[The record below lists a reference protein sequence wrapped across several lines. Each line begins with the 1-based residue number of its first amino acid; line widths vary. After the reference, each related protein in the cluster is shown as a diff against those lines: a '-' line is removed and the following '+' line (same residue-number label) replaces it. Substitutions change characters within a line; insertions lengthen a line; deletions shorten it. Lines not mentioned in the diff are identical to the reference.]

1 MNHPVFVKNERLFF
15 QLLVFRRY
23 FDTFLSLRKNDKA
36 YLREFNNRNCYSV
49 NYFAVYLITHLAF
62 LFDIDSEYSL
72 VNARFE
78 VEELENKRI
87 SILEEWNR
95 HKDKILEITANTGI
109 LKYEERQNINSAY
122 VKLRKMDDYEGD
134 KIIAFMES
142 VAELHRMLDEF
153 LAVELVKEQN
163 LKKHRRKRSKSDSS
177 DEELEG

>member
-62 LFDIDSEYSL
+62 LFDKDSEYSL

-78 VEELENKRI
+78 VEELENKRL

-109 LKYEERQNINSAY
+109 LKYEDTETIKIAFR
-122 VKLRKMDDYEGD
+122 KLRRMDDYEGD

-142 VAELHRMLDEF
+142 VAELHRMVDNF
-153 LAVELVKEQN
+153 SAVELEKEVELEKQR
-163 LKKHRRKRSKSDSS
+163 KKRRSKSS
-177 DEELEG
+177 DEGLDG